1 MYSVLNKAEDELKAM
16 YSEESK
22 VEQSEREIVNDSDR
36 IQVGRNDE
44 EKEEENKRS

>member
-1 MYSVLNKAEDELKAM
+1 MNKAEDELKAM

-36 IQVGRNDE
+36 IQMGRNDE
-44 EKEEENKRS
+44 EKEENKRS